1 MLVFAWRQY
10 KHPSILNS
18 RGHISKGKDILS
30 LPPNIL
36 DNSAGKHF
44 QYTVSKEKLKL
55 PKV

>member
-10 KHPSILNS
+10 KHSSILNS